1 MGRSIG
7 GQASLLVGW
16 SVSRVVLGVQPD
28 LFSDL
33 EMGGMLVVLVV
44 VLGHLISSMREGGL
58 CFFLHL
64 CHVAHKG
71 ISSFDSGGVG
81 EFHAHMGVLSCIK
94 FEGGVVGGGM
104 DVVVVCK
111 LCDW

>member
-1 MGRSIG
+1 MVK
-7 GQASLLVGW
+7 LLCW

-28 LFSDL
+28 LFSNL
-33 EMGGMLVVLVV
+33 ELGGVLVV
-44 VLGHLISSMREGGL
+44 SVIVLGHLVSSMREGGL

-71 ISSFDSGGVG
+71 ISGFDSGGAG
-81 EFHAHMGVLSCIK
+81 EFRAHTRVLSSIK
-94 FEGGVVGGGM
+94 FKGGVVGGGM